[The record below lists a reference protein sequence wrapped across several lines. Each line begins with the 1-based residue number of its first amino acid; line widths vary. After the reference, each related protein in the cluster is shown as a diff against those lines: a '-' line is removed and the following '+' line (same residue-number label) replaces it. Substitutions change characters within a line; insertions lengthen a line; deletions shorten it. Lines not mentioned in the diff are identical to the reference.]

1 MRNGRFRPDQTT
13 RPRPSCPA
21 TTTLSAPDRNTVWA
35 QLLTPV
41 AADTFHGPPLYRA
54 GPKPEK
60 SMPSVIGALSAPNL
74 QSPSTSR
81 LVAPVIGRGSRAPA
95 PPARVDPLD
104 SKITPPPDLT

>member
-1 MRNGRFRPDQTT
+1 MRKGRFGRAKTT
-13 RPRPSCPA
+13 RPRPGCPA
-21 TTTLSAPDRNTVWA
+21 TTTLSAPDRNTVRA
-35 QLLTPV
+35 QLLPPV

-54 GPKPEK
+54 GPKLDK
-60 SMPSVIGALSAPNL
+60 LMPSVIGELSAPNL

-95 PPARVDPLD
+95 PPARVEPLD